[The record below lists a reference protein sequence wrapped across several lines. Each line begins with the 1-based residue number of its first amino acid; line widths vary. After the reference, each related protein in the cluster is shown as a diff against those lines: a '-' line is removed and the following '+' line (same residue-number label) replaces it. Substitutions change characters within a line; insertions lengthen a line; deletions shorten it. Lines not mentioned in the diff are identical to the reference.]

1 MVCSAEGAA
10 LFGSLR
16 HGRPVARDSL
26 HDGVLFVLARRS
38 RGRVRQRP
46 ETRTKCRSSPS
57 RSARLISPSTDDE
70 TAFVICHLVDST
82 D

>member
-26 HDGVLFVLARRS
+26 PDGVLFVLARPQP
-38 RGRVRQRP
+38 RQGQT
-46 ETRTKCRSSPS
+46 ETRDQDQVSQQPISLSPS
-57 RSARLISPSTDDE
+57 DIA
-70 TAFVICHLVDST
+70 VDRR
-82 D
+82 